1 MKFKNYTK
9 HLVAF
14 IMLLTT
20 LHAYAA
26 SVGDSFYYECEN
38 GKYLIFEITHS
49 NTIKLTEVDDY
60 ECTGE
65 VIIPF
70 LVNFDASS
78 YIVTEIGGWACNSR
92 ENITSVTIPE
102 SVTKIGKSAFN
113 NCNSL
118 TTITIPKSV
127 TEIGERALAG
137 CDNLTAINVDS
148 NNLHYTSEEGVLF
161 NIEKTKLIQCPAA
174 KYGTYTIPDGV
185 DILENFAFTD
195 SKLTS
200 IIIPNSV
207 TKIGEDV
214 FEDAQNLTSIEI
226 PNSVTSLGE
235 YLLAGCS
242 SLNDVKLSNNITTI
256 PVGCFAECIGLTSI
270 NIPNGVTTIDE
281 EAFAETGLTSINFPE
296 SIKFIGD
303 YAFAW
308 SELTSVVIPE
318 GVETIGEAAFAYSD
332 PLTAINV
339 AEDNKYFTSQN
350 GVLFNKTKT
359 TLIQYPCGKQGGYAI
374 PNTVNTIAESAFE
387 GCKNLTSVTI
397 PQSVNTI
404 EIYAFYE
411 CESLASVSIPEGIS
425 TIEEMTFLG
434 CTSLKWVNIPNSVNN
449 IKNSAFEKCKSLTSV
464 TIPEGVT
471 TIEDNA
477 FEECSNLTYITIP
490 NSVNSIGA
498 YCFSDCENLK
508 SAIIPEGVTIIKE
521 STFGNCSSLKW
532 VKIPMSVSII
542 SQNAFLDCNS
552 LSEIFVLSTIPPTLS
567 YGFDEGMPFYS
578 VNKSIPVYIPIGSIS
593 KYKSAE
599 GWNEF
604 TNFIE
609 SDFTGIEDSNISTT
623 EIKVI
628 AGNGIDICNYYGKLQ
643 VISLAGQVLKD
654 TYVNG
659 SAQITLPKGA
669 YIIVTENKSQKV
681 VL

>member
-26 SVGDSFYYECEN
+26 SVGDSFSYECED
-38 GKYLIFEITHS
+38 GKYLFFEITHS
-49 NTIKLTEVDDY
+49 NTIKLTEVVDY

-78 YIVTEIGGWACNSR
+78 YIVTEIGDWACNSR

-113 NCNSL
+113 NCSSL

-161 NIEKTKLIQCPAA
+161 NIEKTKLIQCPPA
-174 KYGTYTIPDGV
+174 KYGTFTIPDGV

-226 PNSVTSLGE
+226 PNNVTSLGE

-318 GVETIGEAAFAYSD
+318 GVETIGEAAFAYCD

-434 CTSLKWVNIPNSVNN
+434 CTSLKWVNIPSSVNN
-449 IKNSAFEKCKSLTSV
+449 IKYSAFEKCKSLTSV

-477 FEECSNLTYITIP
+477 FEECSNLAYITIP

-542 SQNAFLDCNS
+542 SENAFLDCNS
-552 LSEIFVLSTIPPTLS
+552 LSEIFVLSPIPPTLS

-578 VNKSIPVYIPIGSIS
+578 VNKSIPVYI
-593 KYKSAE
+593 YKGTKASYKAAD
-599 GWNEF
+599 GWCEF
-604 TNFIE
+604 TNFVE
-609 SDFTGIEDSNISTT
+609 TDFTGIKESEISAP
-623 EIKVI
+623 EIKIINGDNI
-628 AGNGIDICNYYGKLQ
+628 AINDYYGKLRVVSISGQ
-643 VISLAGQVLKD
+643 VIKEI
-654 TYVNG
+654 TVNG
-659 SAQITLPKGA
+659 YTQIDLPRGA
-669 YIIVTENKSQKV
+669 YIIVTNNNSQKV

>member
-20 LHAYAA
+20 LHTYAA

-78 YIVTEIGGWACNSR
+78 YIVTEIGDWACNSR

-113 NCNSL
+113 NCSSL

-161 NIEKTKLIQCPAA
+161 NIEKTKLIQCPPA
-174 KYGTYTIPDGV
+174 KYGTFTIPDGV

-207 TKIGEDV
+207 TKIGENV

-226 PNSVTSLGE
+226 PNNITSLGE

-256 PVGCFAECIGLTSI
+256 PVGCFAECTGLTSI

-308 SELTSVVIPE
+308 SRLTSVVIPE
-318 GVETIGEAAFAYSD
+318 GVETIGEVAFVECDNLKTVTIPKSVTNIAMGAFGYNAS
-332 PLTAINV
+332 LTSITVDSENLNYLS
-339 AEDNKYFTSQN
+339 EN
-350 GVLFNKTKT
+350 GILFNKEKT
-359 TLIQYPCGKQGGYAI
+359 TIIQYPGAKQGAYTIPESVTKIGYA
-374 PNTVNTIAESAFE
+374 AFSNCW
-387 GCKNLTSVTI
+387 GLTYINIHNNVT
-397 PQSVNTI
+397 SI
-404 EIYAFYE
+404 ENEAFYR
-411 CESLASVSIPEGIS
+411 CENLNNVIIPEGI
-425 TIEEMTFLG
+425 TVIERNTF
-434 CTSLKWVNIPNSVNN
+434 
-449 IKNSAFEKCKSLTSV
+449 AR
-464 TIPEGVT
+464 
-471 TIEDNA
+471 
-477 FEECSNLTYITIP
+477 
-490 NSVNSIGA
+490 
-498 YCFSDCENLK
+498 CFNM
-508 SAIIPEGVTIIKE
+508 
-521 STFGNCSSLKW
+521 KW
-532 VKIPMSVSII
+532 VKIPSSVNEIRDYSFIECG
-542 SQNAFLDCNS
+542 LT
-552 LSEIFVLSTIPPTLS
+552 EIFCLNPEPPLLNDDIPS
-567 YGFDEGMPFYS
+567 IFEAVD
-578 VNKSIPVYIPIGSIS
+578 KSIPVYIPIGSIS

-609 SDFTGIEDSNISTT
+609 SDFTGIEDSNISAT
-623 EIKVI
+623 EIKVF

-643 VISLAGQVLKD
+643 VISLAGQVVKE

>member
-78 YIVTEIGGWACNSR
+78 YIVTEIGDWACNSR

-113 NCNSL
+113 NCSSL

-161 NIEKTKLIQCPAA
+161 NIEKTKLIQCPPA
-174 KYGTYTIPDGV
+174 KYGTFTIPDGV

-226 PNSVTSLGE
+226 PNNVTSLGE

-256 PVGCFAECIGLTSI
+256 PVGCFAECTGLTSI

-318 GVETIGEAAFAYSD
+318 GVETIGEAAFIECENLKTVTIPKSVTNIAMGAFGYNAS
-332 PLTAINV
+332 LTSITVDSENLNYLS
-339 AEDNKYFTSQN
+339 EN
-350 GVLFNKTKT
+350 GILFNKEKT
-359 TLIQYPCGKQGGYAI
+359 TLIQYPGAKQGAYTIPESVTKIGYA
-374 PNTVNTIAESAFE
+374 AFSNCW
-387 GCKNLTSVTI
+387 GLTYINIHNNVT
-397 PQSVNTI
+397 SI
-404 EIYAFYE
+404 ENEAFYR
-411 CESLASVSIPEGIS
+411 CINLNNVIIPEGI
-425 TIEEMTFLG
+425 TVIERNTF
-434 CTSLKWVNIPNSVNN
+434 
-449 IKNSAFEKCKSLTSV
+449 A
-464 TIPEGVT
+464 
-471 TIEDNA
+471 A
-477 FEECSNLTYITIP
+477 
-490 NSVNSIGA
+490 
-498 YCFSDCENLK
+498 CFNM
-508 SAIIPEGVTIIKE
+508 
-521 STFGNCSSLKW
+521 KW
-532 VKIPMSVSII
+532 VKIPSSVNEIRDYSFIECG
-542 SQNAFLDCNS
+542 LT
-552 LSEIFVLSTIPPTLS
+552 EIFCLNPEPPLLNDYTPCI
-567 YGFDEGMPFYS
+567 FEAVD
-578 VNKSIPVYIPIGSIS
+578 KSIPVYIPIGSIS
-593 KYKSAE
+593 KYKLAE

-628 AGNGIDICNYYGKLQ
+628 AGNGIDICNYYGKLE
-643 VISLAGQVLKD
+643 VINLAGQVLKD

-669 YIIVTENKSQKV
+669 YIIVTENKSQKI